1 MLAEKLS
8 NNKKLN
14 IYNVGFLTIHRLDR
28 FRNLFFFPQLL
39 SNRFRLGEKKYDG
52 KTGPEIIV
60 NNFQLHAFP

>member
-39 SNRFRLGEKKYDG
+39 SNRFRLGEKNMMVKPAP
-52 KTGPEIIV
+52 K
-60 NNFQLHAFP
+60 L